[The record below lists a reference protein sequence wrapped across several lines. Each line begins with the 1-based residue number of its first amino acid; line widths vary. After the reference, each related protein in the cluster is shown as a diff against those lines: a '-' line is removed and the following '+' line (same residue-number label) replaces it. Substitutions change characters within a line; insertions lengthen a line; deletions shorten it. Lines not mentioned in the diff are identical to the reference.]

1 MSCGVGGVAYEAE
14 RGVRDNAVGETVV
27 CTYQAVDH
35 RSVVYNV
42 VVGCDYQRIGK
53 LPERGN
59 EFFVRPIVRAEAN
72 LQSAAHL
79 HEERRGEVV
88 VIP

>member
-1 MSCGVGGVAYEAE
+1 MACGVGGVAYEAE
-14 RGVRDNAVGETVV
+14 RGVRDNAVGETAV
-27 CTYQAVDH
+27 CAYQAVDH

-42 VVGCDYQRIGK
+42 VVGCDYDCIGK
-53 LPERGN
+53 LLQCGN
-59 EFFVRPIVRAEAN
+59 QFLVRPIVRAKTDLE
-72 LQSAAHL
+72 SAAHL